1 MTLFA
6 ESSILELCA
15 QFSWWWWWWWWRA
28 FIPIDEHLEREPIM
42 CEPYSIICP
51 FHVTLHSPLPTI
63 SCINFWLLNPPLEN
77 CKHRVRAYWNKS
89 SNSLDILQEE
99 VAAHIRACSPLASD
113 PWDVAHVLPLKK
125 RDNWKTKQLSSI
137 QVFSFCVLLT
147 FFYHCLSAIAFLCL
161 LLIFIG
167 TIVIASL

>member
-1 MTLFA
+1 M
-6 ESSILELCA
+6 SINKEYQLYV
-15 QFSWWWWWWWWRA
+15 SH
-28 FIPIDEHLEREPIM
+28 IT
-42 CEPYSIICP
+42 CP
-51 FHVTLHSPLPTI
+51 FHVALDSPLPTI

-77 CKHRVRAYWNKS
+77 CKNRVRAYWNKS

-99 VAAHIRACSPLASD
+99 VAAHIRAYSPLASD

-167 TIVIASL
+167 TIFKTSL